1 MNTYL
6 FKKHDMDV
14 NWLAQYDYHQS
25 SQGRLIP
32 LYSFWER

>member
-6 FKKHDMDV
+6 FSKSDMDM

-25 SQGRLIP
+25 SGRLIP